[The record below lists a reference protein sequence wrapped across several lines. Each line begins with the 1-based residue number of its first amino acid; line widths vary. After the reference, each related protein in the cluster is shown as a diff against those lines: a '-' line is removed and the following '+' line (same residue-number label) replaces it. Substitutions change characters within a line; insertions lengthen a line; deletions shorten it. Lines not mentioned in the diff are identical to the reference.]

1 MKEMNKLSE
10 YARLCIEVGVNVQ
23 KNQCVMI
30 NAPVETMEFTRLLV
44 EHAYKAGA
52 RDVFVRWSDGITAR
66 LKYQYAPKEEFET
79 VPEFIKACL
88 DYYLDRDTCYISVS
102 ADDPELLKG
111 LDSDKIQASLKSQA
125 KALLRWRRT
134 LMNDESC
141 WLVVSVP
148 TDKWAKKV
156 FPDSKNPMED
166 LWSAIFDAT
175 RMETE
180 DPVEAWKKHLGF
192 LSERVKYM
200 NEMNFKYLHYTSS
213 NGTDLHIELPE
224 GHIWAGGG
232 AYSMKGTFFV
242 ANIPTEEVF
251 TLPKRDGV
259 NGTVYSVKPLVYNGR
274 LIDEFRLTFKDGE
287 VVDYDAKVGKD
298 ILKELLELDEGS
310 KRLGEV
316 ALVPHDSPISNS
328 NILFYNTLFDEN
340 ASCHL
345 ALGRAYPTNIKD
357 GVTMNEEEL
366 KAHGVND
373 SMTHNDFMIGAED
386 LHIVG
391 EKSDGTKVDV
401 FVNGNWA

>member
-1 MKEMNKLSE
+1 MREMNKLSE
-10 YARLCIEVGVNVQ
+10 YARLCVEVGVNVQ
-23 KNQCVMI
+23 KDQCVVI
-30 NAPVETMEFTRLLV
+30 SAPIETMEFTRLLV

-52 RDVFVRWSDGITAR
+52 RDVFVRWTDGITSR
-66 LKYQYAPKEEFET
+66 LKFQYAPKEEFET
-79 VPEFIKACL
+79 FPEWLKSCL

-102 ADDPELLKG
+102 AEDPELLKG
-111 LDSDKIQASLKSQA
+111 LDNEKIQAMVKSQS
-125 KALLRWRRT
+125 KAMERQRKA
-134 LMNDESC
+134 LMNDERC

-148 TDKWAKKV
+148 TEKWAKKV
-156 FPDSKNPMED
+156 FPNSEKPMDE
-166 LWSAIFDAT
+166 LWNAIFDAT
-175 RMETE
+175 RMDKE
-180 DPVEAWKKHLGF
+180 DPVDAWKKHLDF
-192 LSERVKYM
+192 LSNRVNYM

-232 AYSMKGTFFV
+232 ANSANGTFFV

-251 TLPKRDGV
+251 TMPKRDGV
-259 NGTVYSVKPLVYNGR
+259 NGTVYSTKPLVYTGR

-298 ILKELLELDEGS
+298 VLKELLELDEGA

-316 ALVPHDSPISNS
+316 ALVPYDSPISNS

-345 ALGRAYPTNIKD
+345 AFGKAYPTNIKD
-357 GVTMNEEEL
+357 GASMNEEEL

-373 SMTHNDFMIGAED
+373 SMTHNDFMVGAAD

-391 EKSDGTKVDV
+391 EKHDGTKVDV